1 MPTIKQSFIK
11 WIGQSTNF
19 KENSFFWSG
28 SPIFKKQKDFLWE
41 ISFFLEARFGRFSFL
56 IKYFLEQDLA
66 DFCLR
71 IFLGARFGIFLFL
84 REIRQNITGW
94 SIPSY
99 LVVFAIKI
107 WIDFLKIDVEYNI
120 YLGFCDIREQMA
132 ILLGFYIF
140 VKCAQISEDLYRVD

>member
-66 DFCLR
+66 DFCLQ
-71 IFLGARFGIFLFL
+71 IFWEQDLA
-84 REIRQNITGW
+84 
-94 SIPSY
+94 
-99 LVVFAIKI
+99 
-107 WIDFLKIDVEYNI
+107 DFY
-120 YLGFCDIREQMA
+120 FC
-132 ILLGFYIF
+132 G
-140 VKCAQISEDLYRVD
+140 K